1 MSMKQYTISIHIDKF
16 LSHNARSAD
25 PLDPYAKAMKEI
37 SSKRKKTDADHE
49 QLALIE
55 YEAGLYLDSKK
66 QVIIP
71 GRIFEA
77 AIAEGAKIA
86 KEGKQCLSSVIVED
100 DAIIT
105 YDGGPLSLDEL
116 KVSDDHRLVVPVR
129 VGQARIMRTRPM
141 FSNVEA
147 KFTVSLA
154 TEIANPAQLK
164 RWIEDCLN
172 LKGLGDWRPRYGRGY
187 LLSFEEMKAP
197 VAKAA

>member
-1 MSMKQYTISIHIDKF
+1 
-16 LSHNARSAD
+16 
-25 PLDPYAKAMKEI
+25 MKEI
-37 SSKRKKTDADHE
+37 SGKRKKTDADHE

-86 KEGKQCLSSVIVED
+86 KEGKLCLSSVIVEN
-100 DAIIT
+100 DAVIT

-141 FSNVEA
+141 FANVEA
-147 KFTVSLA
+147 KFVVSLA

-187 LLSFEEMKAP
+187 LLAFEEMKAP